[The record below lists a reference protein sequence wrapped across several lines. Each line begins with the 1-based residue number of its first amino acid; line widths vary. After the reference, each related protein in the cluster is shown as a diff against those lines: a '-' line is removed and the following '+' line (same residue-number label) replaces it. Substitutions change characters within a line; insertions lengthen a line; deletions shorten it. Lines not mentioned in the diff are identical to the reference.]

1 MPWTAEAGDARARVA
16 LTGIVDI
23 FEAAPFHAVLRDLAR
38 EPREVMVDATACSGL
53 DSSALQLLFA
63 FREALD
69 ASGRR
74 LVLEAGDG
82 PAARLLGR
90 FGLL

>member
-1 MPWTAEAGDARARVA
+1 MPWTAEVGDGRTRVA

-23 FEAAPFHAVLRDLAR
+23 FEAVPLHAVLRDLAR
-38 EPREVMVDATACSGL
+38 EPREVVVDASACSGL
-53 DSSALQLLFA
+53 DSSALQLLLA
-63 FREALD
+63 LREALD
-69 ASGRR
+69 AGGGR